1 LIDKNMDNTLPKT
14 ITDTIDH
21 WIQKFPQGK
30 QRSAIIA
37 SLHAVQ
43 HHNNGFLTNDLL
55 NQVADYI
62 NVPKMNV
69 YEVATF
75 YSMFQTQPVGKHE
88 IAVCNNISCMLR
100 GSDEIISH
108 LEKKLNIGLGESTLD
123 GRIFLKNEEEC
134 LAACTGAPMMM
145 VDHIYIENLTIEKVD
160 EILERLQKN
169 ND

>member
-1 LIDKNMDNTLPKT
+1 METLLPKN
-14 ITDTIDH
+14 ITNIIDH

-62 NVPKMNV
+62 DVPKMNV

-75 YSMFQTQPVGKHE
+75 YSMFQTKPVGKHE

-100 GSDEIISH
+100 GSNEIIDH
-108 LEKKLNIGLGESTLD
+108 LENKLSICLGESTPD
-123 GRIFLKNEEEC
+123 GNIFLKEEEEC

-145 VDHIYIENLTIEKVD
+145 VDHVYIENLTINKVD
-160 EILERLQKN
+160 EILERLQKS

>member
-1 LIDKNMDNTLPKT
+1 MDNTLPKT

>member
-1 LIDKNMDNTLPKT
+1 MDNLLPKN
-14 ITDTIDH
+14 ITNTIDH

-37 SLHAVQ
+37 ALHAVQ

-55 NQVADYI
+55 NQVAEYI
-62 NVPKMNV
+62 NIPKMNV

-100 GSDEIISH
+100 GSDKIICH
-108 LEKKLNIGLGESTLD
+108 LENQLNISLGESTSD
-123 GRIFLKNEEEC
+123 GNIFLKKEEEC

-145 VDHIYIENLTIEKVD
+145 VDHVYIENLTIEKVD
-160 EILERLQKN
+160 EVLERLKKN